1 MFNLFV
7 ISVSQPTDSNAPL
20 DEDLALL
27 DRHASG
33 DREAFNELVQKYQR
47 PLYAMLYRMVSDHAD
62 AADILQ
68 KTFVKAFTGIGGF
81 ERRSSFRTWLY
92 QIAIN
97 LAKNLYRDRSRVHQV
112 PLDDVVIRKDPK
124 TLDALVRKETRE
136 RLMQAMTELPE
147 KQRLTVMLR
156 VQQQKTFDEIAAI
169 MRCSLGTAKANYH
182 HGVQKLKARLKD
194 HTDNVDSGSG
204 STENHDEDVR
214 T

>member
-1 MFNLFV
+1 MFNLFG
-7 ISVSQPTDSNAPL
+7 ISVSDTSDSNAPV

-33 DREAFNELVQKYQR
+33 DREAFNDLVRKYQR
-47 PLYAMLYRMVSDHAD
+47 PLYSMLYRMVSDQAD

-97 LAKNLYRDRSRVHQV
+97 LAKNLYRDRSRLHQV
-112 PLDDVVIRKDPK
+112 PLDDVIIRRDPK
-124 TLDALVRKETRE
+124 TLDALIRKETRE
-136 RLMQAMTELPE
+136 RLLQAMTELPE

-156 VQQQKTFDEIAAI
+156 VQQQRTFEEIAGI

-182 HGVQKLKARLKD
+182 HGVQKLKARLKEQPA
-194 HTDNVDSGSG
+194 NVDNG
-204 STENHDEDVR
+204 STENSHEDV
-214 T
+214 

>member
-1 MFNLFV
+1 MFNLLD
-7 ISVSQPTDSNAPL
+7 IPVSEQSDSNAL
-20 DEDLALL
+20 VVDEDLALL

-33 DREAFNELVQKYQR
+33 DREAFNDLVRKYQR
-47 PLYAMLYRMVSDHAD
+47 PLYAMLYRMVSDQAD

-68 KTFVKAFTGIGGF
+68 KTFVKAFTGISGF

-97 LAKNLYRDRSRVHQV
+97 LAKNLYRDRSRLHQV

-136 RLMQAMTELPE
+136 RLLQAMTELPE

-156 VQQQKTFDEIAAI
+156 VQQQRTFEEIAGI
-169 MRCSLGTAKANYH
+169 MQCSLGTAKANYH

-194 HTDNVDSGSG
+194 QLADIDNGP
-204 STENHDEDVR
+204 TEKKNDEDL
-214 T
+214 